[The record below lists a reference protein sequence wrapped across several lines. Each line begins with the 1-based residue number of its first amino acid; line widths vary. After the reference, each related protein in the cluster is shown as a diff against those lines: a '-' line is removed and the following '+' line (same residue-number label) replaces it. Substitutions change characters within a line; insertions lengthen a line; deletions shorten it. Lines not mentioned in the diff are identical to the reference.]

1 MKKILIT
8 GGLGFLGTNFIEYL
22 IRKRNYLILNL
33 DKYDYC
39 SNSYFKN
46 NKIKNYKFIKIDLS
60 STKISKIKKIINTFK
75 PEYIVNF
82 AANSHVDR
90 SISDPLNF
98 VKSNYSAT
106 LNILVSLIDANKK
119 IKLFHIGTDEIYG
132 DIKKNQKKVFKENS
146 PLDPSSP
153 YSASKAACNLLVKSF
168 SKTYGLNYIIL
179 NPSNN
184 FGPFQFKDKLIPKT
198 IIDIIKGRNVTIYK
212 DGKNIRQW
220 MYVED
225 TCKVIELALKHAKVN
240 SSYNLGYGLG
250 RSNNEI
256 VKTIHSNLE
265 NIIGKKIKI
274 KLNYIKDR
282 KGHDFKYFSNG
293 SELKKIIDIKSIK
306 FSDGIKKTIKWY
318 MNKEN
323 LKLFKK

>member
-8 GGLGFLGTNFIEYL
+8 GGLGFIGTNFIKHL
-22 IRKRNYLILNL
+22 IKKGSYSILNL

-39 SNSYFKN
+39 SNSYFKKN
-46 NKIKNYKFIKIDLS
+46 IKNYKFIKIDLS
-60 STKISKIKKIINTFK
+60 SAKVSKIKEIINTFK

-90 SISDPLNF
+90 SINEPLNF
-98 VKSNYSAT
+98 IKSNYSAT

-132 DIKKNQKKVFKENS
+132 EIKKNQKKVFQEDS
-146 PLDPSSP
+146 PLEPGNP
-153 YSASKAACNLLVKSF
+153 YSASKTACNLLVKSF
-168 SKTYGLNYIIL
+168 SKTYGLNYVIL

-198 IIDIIKGRNVTIYK
+198 IIDIIKRGKVKIYK
-212 DGKNIRQW
+212 NGENIRQW

-225 TCKVIELALKHAKVN
+225 TCKVIELSLNHAKIN
-240 SSYNLGYGLG
+240 NTYNLGYGSG

-256 VKTIHSNLE
+256 VRSIHRNIE
-265 NIIGKKIKI
+265 NIIRKKIKI
-274 KLNYIKDR
+274 KVDYIKDR
-282 KGHDFKYFSNG
+282 KGHDFKYFSDG
-293 SELKKIIDIKSIK
+293 SKLKKIIKIEPIK
-306 FSDGIKKTIKWY
+306 FSEGIKETIKWY
-318 MNKEN
+318 MSKEN